1 MGFSEVALS
10 FLLEKE
16 GHWMGLGISG
26 FWYPPGSATYGG
38 ILGALFDLP
47 GSLDREMNS
56 VLLEDDVCV
65 NASKGIK
72 C

>member
-1 MGFSEVALS
+1 
-10 FLLEKE
+10 
-16 GHWMGLGISG
+16 MGLGISG

-38 ILGALFDLP
+38 ILGALFDLS